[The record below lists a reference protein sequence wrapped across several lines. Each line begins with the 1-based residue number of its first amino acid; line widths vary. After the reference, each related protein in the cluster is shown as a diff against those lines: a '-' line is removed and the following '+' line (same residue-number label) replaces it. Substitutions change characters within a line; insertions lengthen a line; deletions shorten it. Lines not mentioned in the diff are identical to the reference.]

1 MTKYEKK
8 IYEIVSGSREH
19 MTADGV
25 LEELKKTYPAV
36 SRATVYNN
44 LNKLCDVNLIH
55 RISLEGQPERYDRIS
70 RHDHLVCQR
79 CGRLSDVTF
88 EDLTASLAG
97 QLGDDFLYYDL
108 KVFYV
113 CPECRKK
120 DGSER

>member
-19 MTADGV
+19 MTAERV

-88 EDLTASLAG
+88 EDLTASLKG
-97 QLGDDFLYYDL
+97 QLGEDFIYYDL

>member
-1 MTKYEKK
+1 M
-8 IYEIVSGSREH
+8 
-19 MTADGV
+19 
-25 LEELKKTYPAV
+25 
-36 SRATVYNN
+36 YNN

-88 EDLTASLAG
+88 EDLTASLKG
-97 QLGDDFLYYDL
+97 QLGEDFIYYDL